1 MPHGSAWDQF
11 GWSLVEHVRGHP
23 VDHGA
28 IAGGGVGAADG
39 QEIVRPAVDFEIH
52 YADHLR
58 AMDAEEYIRELHHG
72 REGVVLIQE
81 GLLIRDVD
89 LLHEGKVRQ
98 AA

>member
-23 VDHGA
+23 VDHRA
-28 IAGGGVGAADG
+28 VAFGGIGAADSE
-39 QEIVRPAVDFEIH
+39 EIIRPTVDLEVRHP
-52 YADHLR
+52 DHFL
-58 AMDAEEYIRELHHG
+58 AMDAQEHVSELHHRG
-72 REGVVLIQE
+72 KGIVLIQE